1 MRQDRSEEAVWDSQS
16 EVKCTAGRDTGR
28 LIPVSRP
35 FCVEKNDDLR
45 GKMMISRKCSGR
57 KREAPCRENVY
68 SRERGNFN

>member
-28 LIPVSRP
+28 CDSCIAAFLRG
-35 FCVEKNDDLR
+35 KNDDLR
-45 GKMMISRKCSGR
+45 GKMMMLRKCSGR

-68 SRERGNFN
+68 SRERREF